1 MARLGE
7 RLDALLVL
15 GDVLAGE
22 PAGEE
27 EAVVAVGARIAHGL
41 PVDGHDPLPALAG
54 ALGDELLEPRA
65 RRSELRAEEQGELVG
80 SLARAAAGDG
90 AEADREILVQLD
102 SIIG

>member
-1 MARLGE
+1 MAGLRK

-54 ALGDELLEPRA
+54 ALGDELLEPGA
-65 RRSELRAEEQGELVG
+65 RRSELRTEEQGELVG
-80 SLARAAAGDG
+80 ALSRATAGDR
-90 AEADREILVQLD
+90 AEADREVLVQRD